1 MLRTRNVLRRVCIP
15 AQLQSL
21 FVGDD
26 LFAAWDTSWALHH
39 KAAALALRDGAAR
52 SSTVSQRSTCS
63 ARGYSAEAWRSSRV
77 SGAASF
83 PYGRAAEMR
92 ASQAARGPERGADG
106 AGTRAEDE
114 EDEDVD
120 ARAEDTRRRILEAAL
135 RHVVRISSLR
145 RAYLRGAVRQVQV
158 PGTSELGTCV
168 VLPRIL
174 L

>member
-21 FVGDD
+21 FGDD
-26 LFAAWDTSWALHH
+26 LCAAWDTSWALHH
-39 KAAALALRDGAAR
+39 KAAAAALHHGAAC
-52 SSTVSQRSTCS
+52 SSTASQRSSCS

-92 ASQAARGPERGADG
+92 ASQAARGPERGADE

-120 ARAEDTRRRILEAAL
+120 ARTENTRRRILEAAL
-135 RHVVRISSLR
+135 RHVVRDSTLR
-145 RAYLRGAVRQVQV
+145 RACLGGTKRPGPSA
-158 PGTSELGTCV
+158 GTSGLGACGAPADM
-168 VLPRIL
+168 LH
-174 L
+174 